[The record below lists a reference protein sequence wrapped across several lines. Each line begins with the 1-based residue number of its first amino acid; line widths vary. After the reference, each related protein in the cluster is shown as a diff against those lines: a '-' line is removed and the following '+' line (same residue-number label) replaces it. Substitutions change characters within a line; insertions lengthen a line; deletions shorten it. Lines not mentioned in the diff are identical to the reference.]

1 MPRVKVEA
9 ELVVQQVLFCDL
21 ANGETFR
28 FLNQDYL
35 KINRNE
41 AFNFNEYAGG
51 NFNGTV
57 LVLPTTARLVV
68 DE

>member
-9 ELVVQQVLFCDL
+9 DTLVQQVPFCNL
-21 ANGETFR
+21 ADGETFR

-57 LVLPTTARLVV
+57 LVLPTTARLVI